1 VYDGFPEVKSKVQPT
16 RMDTLSVAAV
26 RAFDPHHSVLKTI
39 DALNPDGSSK
49 PSTQPY
55 PFTSFL
61 REDQL
66 PIVRAIDVIC
76 SKPPNE
82 LWTVPCGRTR
92 VFSPTPDMFRDKVVV
107 IGITGLGGDLH
118 QTILGKVP
126 GVILQANY
134 IESLLSSRNR
144 VYKPLPL
151 WADLVVGA
159 VWLGAVFSIA
169 WRFRFHPF
177 WALMLSLLATILP
190 AYLILSGFI
199 RSGYYTELL
208 VPLAIAALVTNVTVQ
223 FHHFLIHQ
231 GGKT

>member
-1 VYDGFPEVKSKVQPT
+1 VYDGFPEVKSEGQPT

-55 PFTSFL
+55 PFTAFL

-92 VFSPTPDMFRDKVVV
+92 VFS
-107 IGITGLGGDLH
+107 
-118 QTILGKVP
+118 
-126 GVILQANY
+126 
-134 IESLLSSRNR
+134 LLRY
-144 VYKPLPL
+144 V
-151 WADLVVGA
+151 
-159 VWLGAVFSIA
+159 
-169 WRFRFHPF
+169 
-177 WALMLSLLATILP
+177 
-190 AYLILSGFI
+190 
-199 RSGYYTELL
+199 
-208 VPLAIAALVTNVTVQ
+208 
-223 FHHFLIHQ
+223 
-231 GGKT
+231 